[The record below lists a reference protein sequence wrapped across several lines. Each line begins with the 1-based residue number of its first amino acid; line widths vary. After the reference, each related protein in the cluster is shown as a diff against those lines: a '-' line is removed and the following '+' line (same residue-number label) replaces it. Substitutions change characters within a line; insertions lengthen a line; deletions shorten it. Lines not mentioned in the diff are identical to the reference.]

1 MTLSNLKQSISR
13 RRLLFE
19 ASFLKFEYL
28 WSKYY
33 PFLCDGNIRNKHV
46 FDNTERL
53 LTSEQWQNCYDPGGR
68 TFWVKLGSYRNGHPN
83 NLSGFVEHILPKI
96 SQPFTLIT
104 TDGDSSVPSDLNDDV
119 VQKLLGH
126 PSLLAWYTQNL
137 ADNFHPKLHSVPI
150 GLDFHTDRGFG
161 VGIKLQRT
169 FSAIAEQP
177 PEPRL
182 DRVLVDF
189 SASSNS
195 EVRKEF
201 IAANSNNKFV
211 DVLTSRVPQPEL
223 WKMYRRYRWVVS
235 MPGNGLDCHRSWE
248 AGYLGAN
255 VLVQKDVLPSLH
267 KQKFITQIDPS
278 IILNES
284 DLPEVHIHN
293 VSHNELVSHLQ
304 AQFVRPIEALQ
315 ARK

>member
-1 MTLSNLKQSISR
+1 MTLSNLKQSLSR

-53 LTSEQWQNCYDPGGR
+53 LTREQWQNCYDPGGR

-83 NLSGFVEHILPKI
+83 NLSGFVEHILPRI

-169 FSAIAEQP
+169 FRAIAEQP
-177 PEPRL
+177 SEPRL
-182 DRVLVDF
+182 NRVLVDF
-189 SASSNS
+189 SASLNS
-195 EVRKEF
+195 EVRKGF
-201 IAANSNNKFV
+201 IAANTNNAFV

-223 WKMYRRYRWVVS
+223 WKMYRHYRWVVS
-235 MPGNGLDCHRSWE
+235 MPGNGLGCHRSWE
-248 AGYLGAN
+248 AVYQGAKVLLPENLFPDLSDQEFFVRINPYEPIGHDALNVGNIKIFCPENIAN
-255 VLVQKDVLPSLH
+255 VLK
-267 KQKFITQIDPS
+267 KRFIDP
-278 IILNES
+278 LC
-284 DLPEVHIHN
+284 
-293 VSHNELVSHLQ
+293 
-304 AQFVRPIEALQ
+304 
-315 ARK
+315 K

>member
-1 MTLSNLKQSISR
+1 MTLSNLKQSLSR

-19 ASFLKFEYL
+19 ASFLKFDYL

-53 LTSEQWQNCYDPGGR
+53 LTREQWQNCYDPGGSI
-68 TFWVKLGSYRNGHPN
+68 FWVKLGSYRNGHPN

-104 TDGDSSVPSDLNDDV
+104 TDGDSSVSNDRNDGV
-119 VQKLLGH
+119 VHRLLDH
-126 PSLLAWYTQNL
+126 PNLLAWYTQNL
-137 ADNFHPKLHSVPI
+137 VDNSHPKLHSVPI

-161 VGIKLQRT
+161 VGIKLQRI
-169 FSAIAEQP
+169 FRAIAEQP

-182 DRVLVDF
+182 NRVLVDF
-189 SASSNS
+189 SASLNS
-195 EVRKEF
+195 EVRKGF
-201 IAANSNNKFV
+201 IAANTNNAFV
-211 DVLTSRVPQPEL
+211 DVLTSRVPQPDL

-235 MPGNGLDCHRSWE
+235 LPGNGLDCHRTWE

-255 VLVQKDVLPSLH
+255 VLVQKDVLSSLH
-267 KQKFITQIDPS
+267 KQKFITPIDPYIS
-278 IILNES
+278 LKES
-284 DLPEVHIHN
+284 VFEQGVGDDCCYKGLVPELYKKFIKQIV
-293 VSHNELVSHLQ
+293 VDQ
-304 AQFVRPIEALQ
+304 R
-315 ARK
+315 RT